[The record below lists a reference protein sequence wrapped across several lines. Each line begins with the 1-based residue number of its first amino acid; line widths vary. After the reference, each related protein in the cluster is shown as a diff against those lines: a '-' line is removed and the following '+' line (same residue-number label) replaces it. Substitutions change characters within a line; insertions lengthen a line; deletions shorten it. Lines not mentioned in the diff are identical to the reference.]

1 MRNTIIALT
10 ILLTASAATDPG
22 LTGHWS
28 SGRIWS
34 TQYHDGRT
42 GAPAPTN
49 GNSFFWDFRSD
60 GTYSFTGLMQSVL
73 YQCTTTMFSN
83 ETGTYTVQSGT
94 VKLEP
99 QKNPYKMTNS
109 CAPSSNREAPGKLVR
124 RAYRFRVVRDDAN
137 RRLELTGEDGAVQTF
152 SSAN

>member
-1 MRNTIIALT
+1 MRNTLLALS
-10 ILLTASAATDPG
+10 ILFTAASASEPEII
-22 LTGHWS
+22 GHWS

-49 GNSFFWDFRSD
+49 GNSFFWEFRDD

-73 YQCTTTMFSN
+73 YQCTATMYSN
-83 ETGTYTVQSGT
+83 ETGTWRIQGGTFTV
-94 VKLEP
+94 EP

-109 CAPSSNREAPGKLVR
+109 CAPSSNREAPGKLVKR
-124 RAYRFRVVRDDAN
+124 SYRFRVLHDGN
-137 RRLELTGEDGAVQTF
+137 SQRLELTGSDGAVQVF
-152 SSAN
+152 SRAQ